1 MSVFLSFEQP
11 LGSDQII
18 LTIIKIIY
26 FRMNKSDRESCC
38 FIFDSNAFNINV
50 KVRGNFLALCN
61 SPIIAL
67 HLYLTG
73 IPDVQC
79 VKKLITFKFFLLIY
93 VSSTQHLLKRGFE
106 GAIMS
111 SSILQT

>member
-1 MSVFLSFEQP
+1 MNYECLSSFRTTI
-11 LGSDQII
+11 GSDQII

-38 FIFDSNAFNINV
+38 YIFDSNAFNINV

-73 IPDVQC
+73 IPDVQ
-79 VKKLITFKFFLLIY
+79 F
-93 VSSTQHLLKRGFE
+93 
-106 GAIMS
+106 
-111 SSILQT
+111 